1 MSPNSQQKNTG
12 FSGLG
17 ITSGFLKTLE
27 KLNYK
32 EPTPIQRQAIPVA
45 IEGKDVVGIAQTG
58 TGKTIA
64 FGIPMIQKLYQI
76 KGCGLVV
83 VPTRE
88 LAIQVD
94 EALHQVGEGM
104 GLKTAVLIG
113 GTAIRPQIQAL
124 NRNPHIIIATP
135 GRLNDHLEQRTA
147 RLTNVRI
154 VVLDEAD
161 RMLDM
166 GFEPQIRQI
175 FNALPRE
182 RQTMLFSA
190 TIPHAIMNMATKYM
204 KLPIR
209 IEVAPTGTTVEQVT
223 QEIFIISK
231 DLKSRL
237 AEKLLKQYHGPT
249 LIFTRTKHGAS
260 KLTKTLRK
268 VGHRAAEIHSNRSL
282 NQRREALEGFKSG
295 KYRVLVATDVASR
308 GIDVI
313 GIELVINYDIPDNT
327 DDYVHRIGR
336 TARAGANG
344 HAISFVTSDQRRDLQ
359 RIEKLIR
366 KSLPISP
373 LPADLPAPMLHR
385 DKQAGPS
392 RAHKF
397 SSGRYQGPPHS
408 RNHSHSGGRS
418 RSDNSRSS
426 GSRRAS
432 SHSGGSHSGGFRPD
446 SSRFGSSHSGGS
458 SRHSRFSRKRN
469 RSSSSTRH
477 GNSGGQPGNNSQ
489 RRFHK
494 N

>member
-1 MSPNSQQKNTG
+1 MNQNLQPQNTG
-12 FSGLG
+12 FYGLG
-17 ITSGFLKTLE
+17 ITPVFLKTLE
-27 KLNYK
+27 KLEFK
-32 EPTPIQRQAIPVA
+32 EPTPIQRQAMPVA

-64 FGIPMIQKLYQI
+64 FGIPMLQRLNQT
-76 KGCGLVV
+76 KGRGLVV

-94 EALHQVGEGM
+94 DALHQVGLGI

-147 RLTNVRI
+147 RLSNVNV

-166 GFEPQIRQI
+166 GFEPQIRRI
-175 FNALPRE
+175 FNVLPHN

-190 TIPHAIMNMATKYM
+190 TIPHAIMTMATKYM

-209 IEVAPTGTTVEQVT
+209 IEVAPTGTTVASVT
-223 QEIFIISK
+223 QEIFIVSK
-231 DLKSRL
+231 DVKPRL

-249 LIFTRTKHGAS
+249 LIFTRTKRGAS
-260 KLTKTLRK
+260 KLTRTLCSI
-268 VGHRAAEIHSNRSL
+268 GHRAAEIHSNRSL

-295 KYRVLVATDVASR
+295 KYRILVATDVASR

-313 GIELVINYDIPDNT
+313 GIELVINYDLPDNSE
-327 DDYVHRIGR
+327 DYVHRIGR

-344 HAISFVTSDQRRDLQ
+344 HAISFVTSEQRRDVQ
-359 RIEKLIR
+359 RIERLIR

-373 LPADLPAPMLHR
+373 LPAGLPP
-385 DKQAGPS
+385 
-392 RAHKF
+392 
-397 SSGRYQGPPHS
+397 
-408 RNHSHSGGRS
+408 
-418 RSDNSRSS
+418 
-426 GSRRAS
+426 
-432 SHSGGSHSGGFRPD
+432 
-446 SSRFGSSHSGGS
+446 
-458 SRHSRFSRKRN
+458 
-469 RSSSSTRH
+469 
-477 GNSGGQPGNNSQ
+477 
-489 RRFHK
+489 
-494 N
+494 

>member
-17 ITSGFLKTLE
+17 IMPGFLKTLE

-32 EPTPIQRQAIPVA
+32 EPTPIQRQAMPVA
-45 IEGKDVVGIAQTG
+45 IEGKDVVAIAQTG

-64 FGIPMIQKLYQI
+64 FGIPMIQRLSQT
-76 KGCGLVV
+76 KGRGLVV

-94 EALHQVGEGM
+94 EALHQVGADM
-104 GLKTAVLIG
+104 GLRTAVIIG

-124 NRNPHIIIATP
+124 HRNPHVIIATP
-135 GRLNDHLEQRTA
+135 GRFNDHLQQRTL
-147 RLTNVRI
+147 RLENVLI

-166 GFEPQIRQI
+166 GFEPQIRTI

-204 KLPIR
+204 KVPIR

-231 DLKSRL
+231 NLKSRL
-237 AEKLLKQYHGPT
+237 VENLLKQYPGQT

-260 KLTKTLRK
+260 KLTKVLCSI
-268 VGHRAAEIHSNRSL
+268 GHKAAEIHSNRSL
-282 NQRREALEGFKSG
+282 FQRRAALQGFKSG
-295 KYRVLVATDVASR
+295 KYRILVATDVASR

-313 GIELVINYDIPDNT
+313 GIKLVINYDLPDNSE
-327 DDYVHRIGR
+327 DYVHRIGR
-336 TARAGANG
+336 TARAGADG
-344 HAISFVTSDQRRDLQ
+344 HAISFVTSDQRRDVQ
-359 RIEKLIR
+359 RIERLIR

-373 LPADLPAPMLHR
+373 LPADLP
-385 DKQAGPS
+385 PS
-392 RAHKF
+392 SAHKF
-397 SSGRYQGPPHS
+397 SSDKQRGSSSRS
-408 RNHSHSGGRS
+408 RNRSYSGGS
-418 RSDNSRSS
+418 RSGRSSSRSSYSGNSRSN
-426 GSRRAS
+426 
-432 SHSGGSHSGGFRPD
+432 
-446 SSRFGSSHSGGS
+446 SSRSGSSHSSSSHAGGS
-458 SRHSRFSRKRN
+458 RPGRFSHKRK
-469 RSSSSTRH
+469 RSSSPT
-477 GNSGGQPGNNSQ
+477 SGRSGNNRP
-489 RRFHK
+489 RR
-494 N
+494 

>member
-1 MSPNSQQKNTG
+1 MRNMNQNLQPQNTR

-17 ITSGFLKTLE
+17 ISPIFLRTLE
-27 KLNYK
+27 KLRFK
-32 EPTPIQRQAIPVA
+32 EPTPIQRQAMPVA
-45 IEGKDVVGIAQTG
+45 IQGKDVVGIAQTG

-64 FGIPMIQKLYQI
+64 FGIPMMQRLQQT
-76 KGCGLVV
+76 KGRGLVV

-94 EALHQVGEGM
+94 EALHQVGLDI

-147 RLTNVRI
+147 RLSNVNV

-166 GFEPQIRQI
+166 GFEPQIRRI
-175 FNALPRE
+175 FNVLPHN

-209 IEVAPTGTTVEQVT
+209 IEVAPTGTTVANVT
-223 QEIFIISK
+223 QEIFIVSK
-231 DLKSRL
+231 DVKSRL

-249 LIFTRTKHGAS
+249 LIFTRTKHRAG
-260 KLTKTLRK
+260 KLTKSLRNI
-268 VGHRAAEIHSNRSL
+268 GHRAAEIHSNRSL

-295 KYRVLVATDVASR
+295 KYRILVATDVASR

-313 GIELVINYDIPDNT
+313 GIELVINYDLPDNSE
-327 DDYVHRIGR
+327 DYVHRIGR

-344 HAISFVTSDQRRDLQ
+344 HAISFATSDQRRDLQ
-359 RIEKLIR
+359 RIERLIR

-373 LPADLPAPMLHR
+373 LPAGLPAGNR
-385 DKQAGPS
+385 QAGLPPA
-392 RAHKF
+392 RATHQF
-397 SSGRYQGPPHS
+397 SPRGGRYQGPPHS
-408 RNHSHSGGRS
+408 RNRSHSSSS
-418 RSDNSRSS
+418 RS
-426 GSRRAS
+426 
-432 SHSGGSHSGGFRPD
+432 
-446 SSRFGSSHSGGS
+446 GS
-458 SRHSRFSRKRN
+458 SRPSGSSSGRYHPDDSRPNRFSHNRRHSSHPASGRSGSNRPKRF
-469 RSSSSTRH
+469 R
-477 GNSGGQPGNNSQ
+477 G
-489 RRFHK
+489 
-494 N
+494 